1 MATKWNQTKDG
12 NAHVT
17 DGAEGYWATFPVG
30 TSAKEVLDIFLDT
43 ADYTG
48 ATGKFTVEAEIGGEG
63 DINAQFQ
70 AVQDSLNK
78 VTCVHLGMHR

>member
-1 MATKWNQTKDG
+1 MSDYTERGATNMATKWNQTKDG

-48 ATGKFTVEAEIGGEG
+48 ATGKFTVEAEIGGQLASVQVGPGG
-63 DINAQFQ
+63 D
-70 AVQDSLNK
+70 VLS
-78 VTCVHLGMHR
+78 